1 MQHYYYESL
10 RRRLLTQHETY
21 PLLEE
26 KIQRAEA
33 GIFGEVL
40 VARELSEISHPTF
53 DWITNFQFLS
63 SQNIT
68 YQIDFILILQHCLV
82 ILEVKNITGMAR
94 YMPHSHEF
102 QRIKSTGEIDS
113 FRNPF
118 DQAFRHQQLLEM
130 LLKKLNISLPVLYA
144 VVMTNPNCT
153 IDSSLKGYPIFHL
166 SYLRRYLNDL
176 VSHATA
182 PKTNIQRV
190 KKLLLKHSQVLPPQK
205 IIPADELIR
214 GIICIQ
220 CNNQMSYSHGISSCL
235 KCGYKTRLG
244 ILETIRDFYLLIDD
258 KITNERLRWFSLI
271 ESKYTVSK
279 ILSRLAFVKQGN
291 SVATAYTIPPE
302 FIYTYSDIGK
312 WKKKDG

>member
-1 MQHYYYESL
+1 MQHLYYESL
-10 RRRLLTQHETY
+10 RRRILTQHKTF

-33 GIFGEVL
+33 GIFGEML
-40 VARELSEISHPTF
+40 VTRELSELSHPHF
-53 DWITNFQFLS
+53 DWIANFQFLS
-63 SQNIT
+63 PQNIT
-68 YQIDFILILQHCLV
+68 YQIDFILILQNCLV
-82 ILEVKNITGMAR
+82 ILEVKNITGVAR

-130 LLKKLNISLPVLYA
+130 LLKKLNISLPVFYA
-144 VVMTNPNCT
+144 VIMTNPNCT

-176 VSHATA
+176 QSNATTQ
-182 PKTNIQRV
+182 KVNIQRV
-190 KKLLLKHSQVLPPQK
+190 KKQLLKHSQQIPPQK
-205 IIPADELIR
+205 IVTTDELIR

-220 CNNQMSYSHGISSCL
+220 CNGQMNYTHGISNCL
-235 KCGYKTRLG
+235 KCGYKSRLG
-244 ILETIRDFYLLIDD
+244 IHETIRDYYLLIGDQ
-258 KITNERLRWFSLI
+258 ITNEKLRWFSLI
-271 ESKYTVSK
+271 ESKYTASK
-279 ILSRLAFVKQGN
+279 ILSRLAFEKQGK
-291 SVATAYTIPPE
+291 SVATTYTIPPQ
-302 FIYTYSDIGK
+302 FVYTYDNIEA